1 MNIQITPT
9 EKPGQVKD
17 NLKKRAEE
25 IEVTES
31 GKVIVEIEKEETVAK
46 TPGIDTYTVEEEEK
60 EGLKGRPVQEKAYA
74 ELESKEDAVKALL
87 ATINGYNLIVLNS
100 GRDWDLRQLRKYNP
114 SIIELK
120 NDEPKEELGVEKAL
134 FQDEELEK
142 VGVPM
147 EEVNVPQVYQEML
160 T

>member
-9 EKPGQVKD
+9 EKPEQVKD
-17 NLKKRAEE
+17 NLEKRSEE
-25 IEVTES
+25 IEVTET

-46 TPGIDTYTVEEEEK
+46 TPGIDTYKVEEEEK

-74 ELESKEDAVKALL
+74 KLENKEDAVKALL
-87 ATINGYNLIVLNS
+87 ATINGYNLIILNS
-100 GRDWDLRQLRKYNP
+100 GSDWDLRQLRKYNP
-114 SIIELK
+114 DIIELK

-134 FQDEELEK
+134 FEDEELEK
-142 VGVPM
+142 VEVPM